1 MYRNQD
7 LKLAIQKIDELQKI
21 VRAQDDR
28 ISTLE
33 KRHKEESKVQVV
45 TDLQNLVKKQN
56 NRIAQLETRIKEL
69 ETVKKAEEYVPVGT
83 KGYTS
88 ISKMENISAN
98 STENYTRKGRL
109 LSIQPTTVPVDMVAF
124 YAYLSSDTPAAVPH
138 HIFKFDIVL
147 TNVGNAYHPHLGAFI
162 APRSGLYVFTWT
174 IRVSGHSYQ
183 TTELVVNNNVVN
195 LLHFNPYNNIDGS
208 VSSTAV
214 AHVNLGD
221 DVLIRTNTDYH
232 SGNVVS
238 NLSGRSSFAGW
249 ILI

>member
-1 MYRNQD
+1 MAILKLTSTLVGMYLVMNYFPLNCSVEITENMYRNQD

-56 NRIAQLETRIKEL
+56 NRIAQLETRVKEL

-98 STENYTRKGRL
+98 STENYTRKG
-109 LSIQPTTVPVDMVAF
+109 I
-124 YAYLSSDTPAAVPH
+124 
-138 HIFKFDIVL
+138 
-147 TNVGNAYHPHLGAFI
+147 G
-162 APRSGLYVFTWT
+162 
-174 IRVSGHSYQ
+174 
-183 TTELVVNNNVVN
+183 
-195 LLHFNPYNNIDGS
+195 
-208 VSSTAV
+208 
-214 AHVNLGD
+214 
-221 DVLIRTNTDYH
+221 
-232 SGNVVS
+232 
-238 NLSGRSSFAGW
+238 
-249 ILI
+249 